1 MKKMTQLLALVIII
15 SALSFAKATAQAQIP
30 KVDHSKIQ
38 KVDPNVR
45 IKPNSELKKY
55 NDKLNKILGSKLTE
69 VSFNVWGERTSMDNM
84 FSHFNNRE
92 VVLMGKG
99 SNVLNQKLVNLKS
112 QKQNNQTNWTAAYTG
127 KQVLYSDFLRSG
139 FDVKIDFTKRSARI
153 GNAEFAANYSVG
165 FLFSDGTKVV
175 MPLQEMTIAGQK
187 GIWKST
193 GEVHVAKSFEDT
205 DFPDPAKP
213 VKIQIIK

>member
-1 MKKMTQLLALVIII
+1 MTHLFAFVIVILALN
-15 SALSFAKATAQAQIP
+15 LSSATAQLTR
-30 KVDHSKIQ
+30 
-38 KVDPNVR
+38 VDPK
-45 IKPNSELKKY
+45 KPTKQNFELQAY
-55 NDKLNKILGSKLTE
+55 NKKLNKILGAKLTE
-69 VSFNVWGERTSMDNM
+69 VSFNAWGEITSMDNM

-92 VVLMGKG
+92 VFLIGKG

-139 FDVKIDFTKRSARI
+139 FDVKIDFTKRSGRI

-165 FLFSDGTKVV
+165 FLFSEGTKVV
-175 MPLQEMTIAGQK
+175 MPLQEMGLSGQK
-187 GIWKST
+187 GYWKST
-193 GEVHVAKSFEDT
+193 GEVHVSKSFEDT

-213 VKIQIIK
+213 VKTQVIK